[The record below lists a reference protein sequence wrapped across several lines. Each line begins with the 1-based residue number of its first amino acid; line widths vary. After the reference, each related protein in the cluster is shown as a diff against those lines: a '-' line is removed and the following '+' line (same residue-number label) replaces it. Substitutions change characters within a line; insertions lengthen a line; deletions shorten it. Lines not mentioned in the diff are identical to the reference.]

1 MPTRVLLLGLGFW
14 GRQWY
19 DVLSRST
26 GCTLAGVAATARGI
40 QELGLGGASGPP
52 AFTDYR
58 EAIDTVDADAVVI
71 VLPTALHVEAGMRA
85 LANGLHVLSEK
96 PVAMDLAG
104 ATRLRADARRY
115 RSQVYMVSQNYRWRS
130 HNQTLKH
137 ALTSGLIGTPGGLQ
151 LEFRQPE
158 FLVGARPGLE
168 MPLIQDMSIHHFDLI
183 RFLLE
188 ANAVEIFARSFCP
201 PWSRYPGLASTE
213 AVIQMEDGLAVGYS
227 GTWAAR
233 GRYTLWDGDITITGS
248 RGCLKLDASGQVRH
262 FPDEGQDPGVWSG
275 LLANDETGRVVD
287 PVSVPGEDLDQSLA
301 LFLESVATGVIPATS
316 LEDNFHSF
324 AMVAAAEESTR
335 TGRPVPVTA

>member
-19 DVLSRST
+19 EVLSRST
-26 GCTLAGVAATARGI
+26 DCTLVGVAATPRGL
-40 QELGLGGASGPP
+40 QEVGLGGASEPP

-71 VLPTALHVEAGMRA
+71 VLPTVLHVDAGMRA
-85 LANGLHVLSEK
+85 LANGFHVLSEK

-104 ATRLRADARRY
+104 ATQLRADARRFPL
-115 RSQVYMVSQNYRWRS
+115 QVYMVSQNYRWRS

-137 ALTSGLIGTPGGLQ
+137 ALTSGLIGTPGGFQ

-183 RFLLE
+183 RFLLD

-213 AVIQMEDGLAVGYS
+213 AVIQMEGGLAVGYS

-248 RGCLKLDASGQVRH
+248 RGCLKLDASGQVSL
-262 FPDEGQDPGVWSG
+262 FPDEGQDPGQWSG
-275 LLANDETGRVVD
+275 VEAKEEIVRVVD
-287 PVSVPGEDLDQSLA
+287 PISVPREDLDQSLA
-301 LFLESVATGVIPATS
+301 SFLESVATGVAPSTS
-316 LEDNFHSF
+316 LEDNYHSF

-335 TGRPVPVTA
+335 TGRPVRVAG